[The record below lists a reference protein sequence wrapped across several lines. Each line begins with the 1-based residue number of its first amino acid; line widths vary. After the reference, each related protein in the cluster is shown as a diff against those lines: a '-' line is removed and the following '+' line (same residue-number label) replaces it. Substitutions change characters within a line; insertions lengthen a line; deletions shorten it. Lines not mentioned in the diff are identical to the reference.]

1 MFYLVFYE
9 DGKIIYRIVGAVMRW
24 TNFCSAFDLASRSH
38 LRAPLSLPSERSGL
52 VFSGK
57 ENFQSSS
64 ITQQQSSLPT
74 VVAVARPV
82 ERQIQCTAHTTPQ
95 TPRMLTW
102 QRKFI
107 S

>member
-9 DGKIIYRIVGAVMRW
+9 DGKIIYSIVIAGMRW
-24 TNFCSAFDLASRSH
+24 TNCCWAFDLASRSH
-38 LRAPLSLPSERSGL
+38 LRVPLPLPPERSGL

-57 ENFQSSS
+57 ETFQSSS

-74 VVAVARPV
+74 VARSG
-82 ERQIQCTAHTTPQ
+82 ERQIQWTAHTTPQ

-102 QRKFI
+102 QRQFI

>member
-9 DGKIIYRIVGAVMRW
+9 DGKIIYRIVIAVMRW
-24 TNFCSAFDLASRSH
+24 TNCCWAFDLASRSH
-38 LRAPLSLPSERSGL
+38 LRVPLPLPPERTGL
-52 VFSGK
+52 AFSGK

-82 ERQIQCTAHTTPQ
+82 ERQIQWTAHTTPQ
-95 TPRMLTW
+95 TPWMLTW
-102 QRKFI
+102 QRQFI